1 MTAKEILSK
10 TDHTLLRPDAT
21 WQQIQTVLDEGMAFG
36 TASVCLPP
44 CFVKEAVS
52 YVTGALPVCTVIG
65 FPNGYATTASKC
77 FEAED
82 AVKNGA
88 AEIDMVIQIGLL
100 KEGKDEALFQQINAV
115 RQSCGTSLLKVIV
128 ETCMLTEEEKVRVCR
143 VVDASDAEY
152 IKTSTGFAGSGAALE
167 DIILWKS
174 MICHGTKIKAA
185 GGIRTLA
192 DAGAFLAAGASRIG
206 ASALVSEARATE
218 MKNPSAAR

>member
-52 YVTGALPVCTVIG
+52 YVGGALPICTVIG

-100 KEGKDEALFQQINAV
+100 KEGKDEALLKQINAV
-115 RQSCGTSLLKVIV
+115 RQSCGTFESH
-128 ETCMLTEEEKVRVCR
+128 CR
-143 VVDASDAEY
+143 NLYADRGGKSARLPRGGCLRCGIY
-152 IKTSTGFAGSGAALE
+152 QNQHRLCGKRRGA
-167 DIILWKS
+167 
-174 MICHGTKIKAA
+174 
-185 GGIRTLA
+185 
-192 DAGAFLAAGASRIG
+192 
-206 ASALVSEARATE
+206 
-218 MKNPSAAR
+218 